1 MCFMSTVTRKTDAFT
16 AKRCIATR
24 EAGAQAVTNERKL
37 NTVQRDSRCTTAL
50 KAVRDNSTHDDVES
64 RATHTCK
71 LSDGKSCPSDL
82 AHGCEI
88 TLCGSN
94 FNS

>member
-24 EAGAQAVTNERKL
+24 IAGAQAVINERKL

-50 KAVRDNSTHDDVES
+50 EAVKDDSTHDGVGS

-71 LSDGKSCPSDL
+71 LSDGKSCLSDF

-94 FNS
+94 FYS

>member
-37 NTVQRDSRCTTAL
+37 NTVQRDSRCKFAL
-50 KAVRDNSTHDDVES
+50 EAVRDNSTNAGGGS
-64 RATHTCK
+64 RSKT
-71 LSDGKSCPSDL
+71 
-82 AHGCEI
+82 E
-88 TLCGSN
+88 
-94 FNS
+94 